1 MEHDAHLAE
10 DVDQARPGARIIS
23 LVIVFAALFGI
34 AGYIF
39 FAGWALPRA
48 LQCGINRPVRSPLRT
63 APERGLKGLKLPR
76 KGPFFRDRC
85 MVSRV

>member
-34 AGYIF
+34 AGYVF
-39 FAGWALPRA
+39 F
-48 LQCGINRPVRSPLRT
+48 
-63 APERGLKGLKLPR
+63 
-76 KGPFFRDRC
+76 GPGF
-85 MVSRV
+85 